1 MGGEPVTTPI
11 RFRAQRRRS
20 ALVALAS
27 LAWLALGCQ
36 TALNPPPAVRAYDNY
51 RVGAPDRL
59 SISILPD
66 PAILREVVV
75 RPDGMI
81 SVDLIGDVPASGRT
95 VDEIAR
101 DVEKRVARFKRGA
114 AATVAVVEARSTAIT
129 ILGEV
134 RANHS
139 FPLLKET
146 RIIEA
151 IGMAGGT
158 APFASLANVRVIRS
172 QGGETSV
179 LRVNLR
185 AIQRGD
191 LATNLVLIPGDVVY
205 VPPTILARFGYA
217 VQAVLF
223 PFQPLLGIA
232 TSAAGNAILPGT

>member
-1 MGGEPVTTPI
+1 VSWRKRQAWT
-11 RFRAQRRRS
+11 
-20 ALVALAS
+20 ALVS

-36 TALNPPPAVRAYDNY
+36 TTPAAPPAAPSYQNY
-51 RVGAPDRL
+51 HVGAPDRL

-66 PAILREVVV
+66 PVITRDVVV

-101 DVEKRVARFKRGA
+101 DIENKVSRFKRGA
-114 AATVAVVEARSTAIT
+114 SATVAVLEPRSTAVT

-134 RANHS
+134 RGNQS

-146 RIIEA
+146 RVIEA

-158 APFASLANVRVIRS
+158 APFASLKRVRVIRS
-172 QGGETSV
+172 QGGKTNV
-179 LRVNLR
+179 MTVNLK
-185 AIQRGD
+185 AIQSGD
-191 LATNLVLIPGDVVY
+191 LATNLVLMPGDVVY
-205 VPPTILARFGYA
+205 VPPTMLARFGYA

-223 PFQPLLGIA
+223 PFQPLLGVA
-232 TSAAGNAILPGT
+232 TSVAGNAILPGRGN